1 MRSAFPG
8 FPKEG
13 IQFMRNLARHNNRD
27 WFLPRK
33 PIFDEKVKQPMRQL
47 VEAVNAAMKSFA
59 PEYVADPDKAIYRIY
74 RDTRFS
80 KDKTPYKDHIAASFP
95 RRGLPQG
102 AGYYFA
108 VSPKEVGIGGGI
120 YMPAPE
126 TLLAIRN
133 HVALHH
139 LDFRRIAKAR
149 AVKELFG
156 QVQGDQVSRV
166 PKGFEAT
173 HPAADLLTFKQFL
186 LYVEL
191 PPELAG
197 GTELYGEI
205 VKRFRAMRPFLEFLN
220 APLAGQK
227 VKITAK
233 DLFQ

>member
-1 MRSAFPG
+1 MRSVFPG
-8 FPKEG
+8 FPPDG
-13 IQFMRNLARHNNRD
+13 IQFMRGLARHNNRE

-33 PIFDEKVKQPMRQL
+33 PIFEEKVRQPMRQL

-80 KDKTPYKDHIAASFP
+80 QDKTPYKDRIAASFP
-95 RRGLPQG
+95 RRGLPGG

-108 VSPKEVGIGGGI
+108 VSHKVVAIGGGI

-126 TLLAIRN
+126 TLFAIRN

-139 LDFRRIAKAR
+139 QDFRRIAKAR

-156 QVQGDQVSRV
+156 QIQGEQLSRV
-166 PKGFEAT
+166 PTGFEAN
-173 HPAADLLTFKQFL
+173 HPAADLLRFKQFL
-186 LYVEL
+186 LYVER
-191 PPELAG
+191 PPELAAG
-197 GTELYGEI
+197 PELSGEI

-220 APLAGQK
+220 APLAERKAG
-227 VKITAK
+227 
-233 DLFQ
+233 L